1 MSQVTKI
8 RAKVQNQPADTT
20 GMVTYNHNTY
30 KYRFPESGKHEYE
43 LAVDRGGID
52 WVPIEQDTKA
62 YETLE
67 SKVPNAVK
75 AKLEEP
81 SLWEKVKNKI
91 LAVINQKEYGGTMNY
106 SNYLQ
111 GGGQAP
117 QAPQIG
123 EEELVQLVK
132 EVVSGNQEAIGI
144 LEQLLQAN
152 PQLKD
157 TVSQIA
163 QSLQQQ
169 AQSMKC
175 GGRVKKKALGSKIT
189 PKKVMA
195 KGGCPCMFK
204 KVGGRLIEVDSC
216 TGLPVHKSGGHIKKY
231 QNTPGPIEW
240 SNVIYNHQLK
250 YDPSTQKFYH
260 RGNST
265 EDFKLLNPTEL
276 KNITGSQELLKKI
289 YDQGIY
295 KIGNVNILSDG
306 NYSTG
311 GRHSYGF
318 YNTDKTNEHNFKKG
332 YDWNARDGYSEYG
345 HNFNK
350 KLDFATLYK
359 RAVETK
365 DVQLLNWLQ
374 HHNNIGYRGQEIT
387 YKDGKA
393 QWDPAQN
400 KYVYKIVQ
408 PTNYTNQQ
416 QNQGQNPDLPQVNEY
431 GQTLGADGKYSG
443 ITYGQRNAAAVGM
456 LGSDGKTG
464 MTVEERQAWMN
475 GAGKDYLAQLNGGKG
490 LGFTS
495 AEYTGTARQNKAL
508 FDAYKG
514 FQNWSDTQAA
524 QSAPVYTNQQL
535 LDLDQAG
542 VTGLSADDK
551 ARYDR
556 LQAYQAN
563 RNKALTFNGTQY
575 ADEQAYNT
583 AVNTANQTAANKY
596 YADLAQQQ
604 NIYNGNRAM
613 ATAALSSGVQ
623 RRRQAAF
630 DNLSALNSGTLDYS
644 KLSHRDIRDMQR
656 QMRRG
661 KRNGLYGNSDEARDF
676 YAAPGTGMQVPTMA
690 KTYAGPIALTQE
702 QLSATAFKT
711 GGKLNYANYLN

>member
-43 LAVDRGGID
+43 LAVDRGDID

-117 QAPQIG
+117 QASQIG

-195 KGGCPCMFK
+195 KGGCPCMIK

-216 TGLPVHKSGGHIKKY
+216 TELPVHKSGGKVKKY
-231 QNTPGPIEW
+231 QNAPGVITYSTNDKGTPIYTHNGVQYVTYDGGYNFTPVNTSQGQGLASLQPELRKAYDFYKRSKGSPYLQISGGVYEKYGAEPGVKYGKGKQGYY
-240 SNVIYNHQLK
+240 SNLGAKDARWNA
-250 YDPSTQKFYH
+250 D
-260 RGNST
+260 
-265 EDFKLLNPTEL
+265 
-276 KNITGSQELLKKI
+276 KNIWE
-289 YDQGIY
+289 
-295 KIGNVNILSDG
+295 
-306 NYSTG
+306 
-311 GRHSYGF
+311 R
-318 YNTDKTNEHNFKKG
+318 EG
-332 YDWNARDGYSEYG
+332 YTYEG
-345 HNFNK
+345 
-350 KLDFATLYK
+350 
-359 RAVETK
+359 
-365 DVQLLNWLQ
+365 
-374 HHNNIGYRGQEIT
+374 
-387 YKDGKA
+387 YKDPKTGK
-393 QWDPAQN
+393 QMVRWVKN
-400 KYVYKIVQ
+400 H
-408 PTNYTNQQ
+408 
-416 QNQGQNPDLPQVNEY
+416 PQVNEY

-495 AEYTGTARQNKAL
+495 AEYTGTAKQNRAL

-514 FQNWSDTQAA
+514 FQNWSDAQA
-524 QSAPVYTNQQL
+524 APVYTNQQL

-542 VTGLSADDK
+542 VAGLSADNK

-556 LQAYQAN
+556 LQAYLAN

-604 NIYNGNRAM
+604 NTYNGNRAM

-623 RRRQAAF
+623 KRRQAAF
-630 DNLSALNSGTLDYS
+630 DNLSSLNSGTLDYS
-644 KLSHRDIRDMQR
+644 KLSNRDIRDMQR

-661 KRNGLYGNSDEARDF
+661 RRQGLYGNSDEAKDF
-676 YAAPGTGMQVPTMA
+676 YAAPGTGMQAPTMV
-690 KTYAGPIALTQE
+690 KTYAGPAALTQE
-702 QLSATAFKT
+702 QLSAETFKT
-711 GGKLNYANYLN
+711 GGELNYANYLN